1 MCTRYAPPQEAGSL
15 SNPRCNIGGGRSDS
29 HSFFFKCT
37 WSFAP
42 DLARPKLARPKRLSK
57 LVPDLLVFCFS
68 FYLISPITLF
78 MAPIPPL
85 RRSGFQFRAE
95 EIDDFLEILG
105 TYLPISAQ
113 NWQTVADSHSENY
126 PREQRTA
133 ESLHRKFQEIS
144 RRTGPTGDPTCPPY
158 VIKAKAINRQLV
170 QMIDASSDW
179 WVGGRK
185 E

>member
-1 MCTRYAPPQEAGSL
+1 MS
-15 SNPRCNIGGGRSDS
+15 
-29 HSFFFKCT
+29 K
-37 WSFAP
+37 
-42 DLARPKLARPKRLSK
+42 RPKSQRRAFPLSFLSSALVQVLLA
-57 LVPDLLVFCFS
+57 LVEGIGTNKTARTMDISTPRYSEIVARTPDLLVFCFS
-68 FYLISPITLF
+68 FYLILPITLF

-95 EIDDFLEILG
+95 EIDDFLEIVE